1 MREWIVRLLAVGRR
15 GPRDRQL
22 DDELSFHVDQLAD
35 AYRRRGLD
43 PSAAR
48 QAAEREL
55 GGVARTKQAW
65 RDQRTWLPLEELV
78 QDARYGLRMLR
89 RSPGVTLLAGFTLA
103 FAVAAT
109 TSVFS
114 VVDAVLL
121 APLPYPRAD
130 QLVAVYEEYVTQHA
144 PIVSVAPGTF
154 LEWRDRAR
162 TFAAFTAIDARQQNL
177 TSDGE
182 PQQVTVGA
190 VSADFAAT
198 AGVQPAAGRQFR
210 RDEFDPAHQDVA
222 ILVGGSL
229 GD

>member
-1 MREWIVRLLAVGRR
+1 
-15 GPRDRQL
+15 
-22 DDELSFHVDQLAD
+22 
-35 AYRRRGLD
+35 
-43 PSAAR
+43 
-48 QAAEREL
+48 
-55 GGVARTKQAW
+55 
-65 RDQRTWLPLEELV
+65 QRTWLPLEELV

-222 ILVGGSL
+222 ILGHALWISRYGGDPAIVGRAITLDDRPYTVIGVMAARFL
-229 GD
+229 FPV